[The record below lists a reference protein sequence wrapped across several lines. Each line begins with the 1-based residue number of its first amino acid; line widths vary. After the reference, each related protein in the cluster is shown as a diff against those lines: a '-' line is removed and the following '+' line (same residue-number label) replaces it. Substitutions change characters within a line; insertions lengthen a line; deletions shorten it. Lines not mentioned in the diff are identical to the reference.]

1 MTANESKSIVKS
13 AAAANNQS
21 ETEIVSANLKKLIS
35 HYGITQKDLADLLC
49 VAPASVT
56 DYCKGRRILGTDHL
70 IKLKKHFD
78 ISLDDFLTKSITP
91 SAAPRLFPDPS

>member
-21 ETEIVSANLKKLIS
+21 ETEIISANLKKLIS

-78 ISLDDFLTKSITP
+78 TLLLL
-91 SAAPRLFPDPS
+91 PRLFPDPS